1 MSLPIEWVEKIF
13 AKLSV
18 TYGRAFIAQY
28 EGIDPQ
34 AIKADWAHEL
44 AAYVNKPEAIKFALE
59 NLPVDKAPNVLQF
72 RAMCRRCPDP
82 VFKALPVP
90 EPTPEERAKVRSMID
105 ELRKK
110 MTSKVGG

>member
-18 TYGRAFIAQY
+18 TYGRAFISQY

-34 AIKADWAHEL
+34 AIKEDWAHEL
-44 AAYVNKPEAIKFALE
+44 SAYHAKPEAIKFALE
-59 NLPVDKAPNVLQF
+59 NLPVDKPPNVLQF
-72 RAMCRRCPDP
+72 RNMCRRCPEP
-82 VFKALPVP
+82 VYKALPTP
-90 EPTPEERAKVRSMID
+90 EPTPEERAKVRAMMD

-110 MTSKVGG
+110 LTAKTGA

>member
-18 TYGRAFIAQY
+18 TYGRAFISQY
-28 EGIDPQ
+28 EGIDAQ

-44 AAYVNKPEAIKFALE
+44 AAYVTKPEAIKFALE

-72 RAMCRRCPDP
+72 RAMCRRCQDP

-90 EPTPEERAKVRSMID
+90 EPTPEQRAKVKEMI
-105 ELRKK
+105 EGIRKK
-110 MTSKVGG
+110 MTQKAGG